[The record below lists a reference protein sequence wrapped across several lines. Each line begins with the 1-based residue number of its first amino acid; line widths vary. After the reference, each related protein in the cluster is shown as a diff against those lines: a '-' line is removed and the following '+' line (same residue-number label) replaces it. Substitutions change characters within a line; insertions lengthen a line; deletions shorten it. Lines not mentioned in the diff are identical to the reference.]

1 MELETLK
8 SEIEAAVPGCRL
20 EVILNPSPCA
30 QHSLLVD
37 PAHGLAIGLT
47 TMFYGVVE
55 IVAAFEVKHLP
66 RRLAQTVR
74 TVDGTSTRPLERA
87 TA

>member
-37 PAHGLAIGLT
+37 PAHGLAIAYYLRDTASFNFCTNVTG
-47 TMFYGVVE
+47 
-55 IVAAFEVKHLP
+55 IDWPAS
-66 RRLAQTVR
+66 
-74 TVDGTSTRPLERA
+74 TSFGIFG
-87 TA
+87 